1 MKQKWST
8 LFLATGAILLVF
20 SIIYSPSAAFKA
32 SGEGLAIWW
41 RIIFPGLLPFLVLSH
56 MLIASGFVHGIGKL
70 LEPYTKK
77 WLGLPGIASFIV
89 PLGMTAGFPAGA
101 DAASR
106 LRRQGQIT
114 SAEAEKIASYAHFCS
129 PMLIIIVI
137 GAGFAKQP
145 WLGLFL
151 LGIHWMAGLLSGM
164 SANALLRTKQ
174 TKQTEQEKAVIQ
186 SATLKSGHKKQPS
199 RIRLAL
205 TSMEEAHQAD
215 GRSFGKLLG
224 DAVSTSVQT
233 LMMIGGYILIFSV
246 IIYILSD
253 ALKHLVPSP
262 MVAGLLEVH
271 LGSFSIITQPISLY
285 HKSLWLSALL
295 GFSGLCAYLQ
305 VQALLKSAGTLGR
318 FFFVHRLLHAC
329 YGFILTLLLWR
340 PIISIIPGAI
350 SAYSYQIDD
359 ATIPSYLGIPLPAI
373 SQLIPIL
380 HWQLIL
386 FTTIITLILLYSL
399 LRKPHSSMK

>member
-8 LFLATGAILLVF
+8 LLLATGAILLVF

-56 MLIASGFVHGIGKL
+56 ILVASGFVHGIGKL

-77 WLGLPGIASFIV
+77 WLGLPGIASFII

-101 DAASR
+101 DAASK
-106 LRRQGQIT
+106 LQRQGQIT
-114 SAEAEKIASYAHFCS
+114 SAEAEKIASYSHFCS

-137 GAGFAKQP
+137 GAGFTKQP

-151 LGIHWMAGLLSGM
+151 LGIHWIAGLLSGM
-164 SANALLRTKQ
+164 STNALLRTKQ
-174 TKQTEQEKAVIQ
+174 TEQDAAVVQSSTIKA
-186 SATLKSGHKKQPS
+186 SHKKRPS

-205 TSMEEAHQAD
+205 RSMEEAHQAD

-246 IIYILSD
+246 IIYVLTDIL
-253 ALKHLVPSP
+253 KQLVPSS
-262 MVAGLLEVH
+262 MIASLLEVH
-271 LGSFSIITQPISLY
+271 LGSFSIVTQSISLY
-285 HKSLWLSALL
+285 HKSIWLSALL

-305 VQALLKSAGTLGR
+305 VQALLKSTGTIGK

-340 PIISIIPGAI
+340 PVTSIIPEAI

-359 ATIPSYLGIPLPAI
+359 ATITSYLGIPLPAI
-373 SQLIPIL
+373 SQLIPII
-380 HWQLIL
+380 HWQLVM
-386 FTTIITLILLYSL
+386 FTAFMTLILLYSL
-399 LRKPHSSMK
+399 LRKPSSSIK

>member
-77 WLGLPGIASFIV
+77 WLGLPGIASFII

-101 DAASR
+101 DAASK
-106 LRRQGQIT
+106 LQRQGQIT
-114 SAEAEKIASYAHFCS
+114 SAETEKIASYSHFCS

-151 LGIHWMAGLLSGM
+151 LCIHWIAGLLSGM
-164 SANALLRTKQ
+164 STNALLRTQ
-174 TKQTEQEKAVIQ
+174 QTEQDKAVVQ
-186 SATLKSGHKKQPS
+186 SSTIKASHKKQPS

-205 TSMEEAHQAD
+205 RSMEEAHQAD

-224 DAVSTSVQT
+224 DSVSASVQT

-246 IIYILSD
+246 IIYVLID
-253 ALKHLVPSP
+253 ALKQLVPSP
-262 MVAGLLEVH
+262 MIASLLEVH
-271 LGSFSIITQPISLY
+271 LGSFSIVTQPISLY
-285 HKSLWLSALL
+285 HKSIWLSALL

-305 VQALLKSAGTLGR
+305 VQALLKSSGIIGR

-340 PIISIIPGAI
+340 PITSILPGAI

-359 ATIPSYLGIPLPAI
+359 VLSTNYLGIPLPAI

-380 HWQLIL
+380 HWQLVL
-386 FTTIITLILLYSL
+386 FTAIITLIFLYSL

>member
-56 MLIASGFVHGIGKL
+56 ILIASGFVHGIGKL

-77 WLGLPGIASFIV
+77 WLGLPGIASFII

-101 DAASR
+101 DAASK
-106 LRRQGQIT
+106 LQRQGQIT
-114 SAEAEKIASYAHFCS
+114 STEAEKIASYSHFCS

-151 LGIHWMAGLLSGM
+151 LSIHWIAGLLSGM
-164 SANALLRTKQ
+164 STNALLRTKQ
-174 TKQTEQEKAVIQ
+174 TEQDKAVVQ
-186 SATLKSGHKKQPS
+186 SSTIKASHKKQPS
-199 RIRLAL
+199 RIKLAL
-205 TSMEEAHQAD
+205 RSMEEAHQAD

-246 IIYILSD
+246 IIYVLTD
-253 ALKHLVPSP
+253 TLKQLIPSS
-262 MVAGLLEVH
+262 MIAGLLEVH
-271 LGSFSIITQPISLY
+271 LGSFSIVTQSISLY
-285 HKSLWLSALL
+285 HKSIWLSALL

-305 VQALLKSAGTLGR
+305 VQALLKSTGTIGR
-318 FFFVHRLLHAC
+318 FFFVHRLLHAY

-340 PIISIIPGAI
+340 PVTSIIPGAI

-359 ATIPSYLGIPLPAI
+359 ATITSYLGIPLPAI

-386 FTTIITLILLYSL
+386 FTAIITLILLYSL

>member
-8 LFLATGAILLVF
+8 LLLATGAILLVF

-56 MLIASGFVHGIGKL
+56 ILVASGFVHGIGKL

-77 WLGLPGIASFIV
+77 WLGLPGIASFII

-101 DAASR
+101 DAASK
-106 LRRQGQIT
+106 LQRQGQIT
-114 SAEAEKIASYAHFCS
+114 SAEAEKIASYSHFCS

-137 GAGFAKQP
+137 GAGFTKQP

-151 LGIHWMAGLLSGM
+151 LGIHWISGLLSGM
-164 SANALLRTKQ
+164 STNALLRTKQ
-174 TKQTEQEKAVIQ
+174 TEQDAAVVQSSTIKA
-186 SATLKSGHKKQPS
+186 SHKKQPS

-205 TSMEEAHQAD
+205 RSMEEAHQAD

-246 IIYILSD
+246 IIYVLTDIL
-253 ALKHLVPSP
+253 KQLVPSS
-262 MVAGLLEVH
+262 MIASLLEVH
-271 LGSFSIITQPISLY
+271 LGSFSIVTQSISLY
-285 HKSLWLSALL
+285 HKSIWLSALL

-305 VQALLKSAGTLGR
+305 VQALLKSTGTIGK

-340 PIISIIPGAI
+340 PVTSIIPEAI

-359 ATIPSYLGIPLPAI
+359 ATITSYLGIPLPAI
-373 SQLIPIL
+373 SQLIPII
-380 HWQLIL
+380 HWQLVL
-386 FTTIITLILLYSL
+386 FTAFMALILLYSL
-399 LRKPHSSMK
+399 LRKSSSSIK

>member
-77 WLGLPGIASFIV
+77 WLGLPGIASFII

-101 DAASR
+101 DAASK
-106 LRRQGQIT
+106 LQRQGQIT
-114 SAEAEKIASYAHFCS
+114 SAETEKIASYSHFCS

-151 LGIHWMAGLLSGM
+151 LCIHWIAGLLSGM
-164 SANALLRTKQ
+164 STNALLRTQ
-174 TKQTEQEKAVIQ
+174 QTEQDKAVVQ
-186 SATLKSGHKKQPS
+186 SSTIKASHKKQPS

-205 TSMEEAHQAD
+205 RSMQEAHQAD

-224 DAVSTSVQT
+224 DSVSASVQT

-246 IIYILSD
+246 IIYVLID
-253 ALKHLVPSP
+253 ALKQLVPSP
-262 MVAGLLEVH
+262 MIASLLEVH
-271 LGSFSIITQPISLY
+271 LGSFSIVTQPISLY
-285 HKSLWLSALL
+285 HKSIWLSALL

-305 VQALLKSAGTLGR
+305 VQALLKSSGIIGR

-340 PIISIIPGAI
+340 PITSILPGAI

-359 ATIPSYLGIPLPAI
+359 VLSTNYLGIPLPAI

-380 HWQLIL
+380 HWQLVL
-386 FTTIITLILLYSL
+386 FTAIITLIFLYSL

>member
-8 LFLATGAILLVF
+8 LLLATGAILLVV

-56 MLIASGFVHGIGKL
+56 MLIASGFVHGVGKL

-77 WLGLPGIASFIV
+77 WLGLPGIASFII

-101 DAASR
+101 DAASK
-106 LRRQGQIT
+106 LQRQGQIT
-114 SAEAEKIASYAHFCS
+114 SAEAEKIASYSHFCS

-151 LGIHWMAGLLSGM
+151 LGIHWIAGLLSGM
-164 SANALLRTKQ
+164 STNALLRTKQ
-174 TKQTEQEKAVIQ
+174 TEQDKAI
-186 SATLKSGHKKQPS
+186 TKSSTVKMRQKKQPS
-199 RIRLAL
+199 RIRLAFR
-205 TSMEEAHQAD
+205 SMEEAHQAD

-246 IIYILSD
+246 IIHVLTD
-253 ALKHLVPSP
+253 VLKQLIPTS
-262 MVAGLLEVH
+262 MIASLLEVH
-271 LGSFSIITQPISLY
+271 LGSFAIVTQPISLY
-285 HKSLWLSALL
+285 HKSIWLSALL

-305 VQALLKSAGTLGR
+305 VQALLKSSTGTIGR
-318 FFFVHRLLHAC
+318 FFFFHRLLHAC

-340 PIISIIPGAI
+340 PITSILPRAI

-359 ATIPSYLGIPLPAI
+359 MTITTYLGIPLPEI
-373 SQLIPIL
+373 NQIIPII
-380 HWQLIL
+380 HWQLVL
-386 FTTIITLILLYSL
+386 FIAFMTLILLYSV
-399 LRKPHSSMK
+399 LRKPSSSM

>member
-8 LFLATGAILLVF
+8 LLLATGAILLVV

-56 MLIASGFVHGIGKL
+56 MLIASGFVHGVGKL

-77 WLGLPGIASFIV
+77 WLGLPGIASFII

-101 DAASR
+101 DAASK
-106 LRRQGQIT
+106 LQRQGQIT
-114 SAEAEKIASYAHFCS
+114 SAEAEKIASYSHFCS

-151 LGIHWMAGLLSGM
+151 LGIHWIAGLLSGM
-164 SANALLRTKQ
+164 STNALLRTKQ
-174 TKQTEQEKAVIQ
+174 TEQDKAI
-186 SATLKSGHKKQPS
+186 TKSSTVKMRQKKQPS
-199 RIRLAL
+199 RIRLAFR
-205 TSMEEAHQAD
+205 SMEEAHQAD

-246 IIYILSD
+246 IIYVLTD
-253 ALKHLVPSP
+253 ALKQLIPTS
-262 MVAGLLEVH
+262 MIASLLEVH
-271 LGSFSIITQPISLY
+271 LGSFAIVTQPISLY
-285 HKSLWLSALL
+285 HKSIWLSALL

-305 VQALLKSAGTLGR
+305 VQALLKSSTGTIGR
-318 FFFVHRLLHAC
+318 FFFFHRLLHAC

-340 PIISIIPGAI
+340 PITSILPRAI

-359 ATIPSYLGIPLPAI
+359 MTITTYLGIPLPEI
-373 SQLIPIL
+373 NQIIPII
-380 HWQLIL
+380 HWQLVL
-386 FTTIITLILLYSL
+386 FIAFMTLILLYSV
-399 LRKPHSSMK
+399 LRKPSSSM

>member
-8 LFLATGAILLVF
+8 LLLATGAILLVF

-56 MLIASGFVHGIGKL
+56 ILIASGFVHGIGKL
-70 LEPYTKK
+70 VEPYTKR
-77 WLGLPGIASFIV
+77 WLGLPGIASFII

-101 DAASR
+101 DAASK
-106 LRRQGQIT
+106 LQRQGQIT
-114 SAEAEKIASYAHFCS
+114 STDAEKIASYSHFCS

-151 LGIHWMAGLLSGM
+151 LGIHWIAGLLSGM
-164 SANALLRTKQ
+164 STNALLRTKQ
-174 TKQTEQEKAVIQ
+174 VEQDKAVVQ
-186 SATLKSGHKKQPS
+186 SNIKASHKKQPS
-199 RIRLAL
+199 RIRLAIR
-205 TSMEEAHQAD
+205 SMEEAHQAD

-224 DAVSTSVQT
+224 DAVGTSVQT

-246 IIYILSD
+246 IIYVLTD
-253 ALKHLVPSP
+253 TLKQLVPSP
-262 MVAGLLEVH
+262 MIASLLEVH
-271 LGSFSIITQPISLY
+271 LGSFSIVTQSISLY
-285 HKSLWLSALL
+285 HKSIWLSALL

-305 VQALLKSAGTLGR
+305 VQALLKSTGTIGK

-329 YGFILTLLLWR
+329 YGLVLTILLWR
-340 PIISIIPGAI
+340 PITSIVPGAI
-350 SAYSYQIDD
+350 SAYSYQIDE
-359 ATIPSYLGIPLPAI
+359 ATITSYLGIPLPAI

-386 FTTIITLILLYSL
+386 FTAIIALILLYSL
-399 LRKPHSSMK
+399 LRKPQSSIK

>member
-8 LFLATGAILLVF
+8 LLLATGAILLVF
-20 SIIYSPSAAFKA
+20 SIIYSPSAAFKS

-56 MLIASGFVHGIGKL
+56 ILIASGFVHGIGKL
-70 LEPYTKK
+70 VEPYTKR
-77 WLGLPGIASFIV
+77 WLGLPGIASFII

-101 DAASR
+101 DAASK
-106 LRRQGQIT
+106 LQRQGQIT
-114 SAEAEKIASYAHFCS
+114 STDAEKIASYSHFCS

-151 LGIHWMAGLLSGM
+151 LGIHWIAGLLSGM
-164 SANALLRTKQ
+164 STNALLRTKQ
-174 TKQTEQEKAVIQ
+174 VEQDKAVVQ
-186 SATLKSGHKKQPS
+186 SNIKASHKKQPS
-199 RIRLAL
+199 RIRLAIR
-205 TSMEEAHQAD
+205 SMEEAHQAD

-224 DAVSTSVQT
+224 DAVGTSVQT

-246 IIYILSD
+246 IIYVLTD
-253 ALKHLVPSP
+253 TLKQLVPSP
-262 MVAGLLEVH
+262 MIASLLEVH
-271 LGSFSIITQPISLY
+271 LGSFSIVTQSISLY
-285 HKSLWLSALL
+285 HKSIWLSALL

-305 VQALLKSAGTLGR
+305 VQALLKSTGTIGK

-329 YGFILTLLLWR
+329 YGLVLTILLWR
-340 PIISIIPGAI
+340 PITSIVPGAI
-350 SAYSYQIDD
+350 SAYSYQIDE
-359 ATIPSYLGIPLPAI
+359 ATITSYLGIPLPAI
-373 SQLIPIL
+373 NQLIPIL

-386 FTTIITLILLYSL
+386 FTAIIALILLYSL
-399 LRKPHSSMK
+399 LRKPQSSIK

>member
-8 LFLATGAILLVF
+8 LLLATGAILLVV

-56 MLIASGFVHGIGKL
+56 MLIASGFVHGVGKL

-77 WLGLPGIASFIV
+77 WLGLPGIASFII

-101 DAASR
+101 DAASK
-106 LRRQGQIT
+106 LQRQGQIT
-114 SAEAEKIASYAHFCS
+114 SAEAEKIASYSHFCS

-151 LGIHWMAGLLSGM
+151 LGIHWIAGLLSGM
-164 SANALLRTKQ
+164 STNALLRTKQ
-174 TKQTEQEKAVIQ
+174 TEQDKAI
-186 SATLKSGHKKQPS
+186 TKSSTVKMRQKKQPS
-199 RIRLAL
+199 RIRLAFR
-205 TSMEEAHQAD
+205 SMEEAHQAD

-246 IIYILSD
+246 IIHVLTD
-253 ALKHLVPSP
+253 ALKQLIPTS
-262 MVAGLLEVH
+262 MIASLLEVH
-271 LGSFSIITQPISLY
+271 LGSFAIVTQPISLY
-285 HKSLWLSALL
+285 HKSIWLSALL

-305 VQALLKSAGTLGR
+305 VQALLKSSTGTIGR
-318 FFFVHRLLHAC
+318 FFFFHRLLHAC

-340 PIISIIPGAI
+340 PITSILPRAI

-359 ATIPSYLGIPLPAI
+359 MTITTYLGIPLPEI
-373 SQLIPIL
+373 NQIIPII
-380 HWQLIL
+380 HWQLVL
-386 FTTIITLILLYSL
+386 FIAFMTLILLYSV
-399 LRKPHSSMK
+399 LRKPSSSM

>member
-56 MLIASGFVHGIGKL
+56 ILIASGFVHGIGKL

-77 WLGLPGIASFIV
+77 WLGLPGIASFII

-101 DAASR
+101 DAASK
-106 LRRQGQIT
+106 LHRQGQIT
-114 SAEAEKIASYAHFCS
+114 SAEAEKIVSYSHFCS

-137 GAGFAKQP
+137 GAGFARQP

-151 LGIHWMAGLLSGM
+151 LSIHWIAGLLSGM
-164 SANALLRTKQ
+164 STNALLRRQ
-174 TKQTEQEKAVIQ
+174 QSEQVKAVVQ
-186 SATLKSGHKKQPS
+186 SSTIKASHKKHPS

-205 TSMEEAHQAD
+205 RSMEEAHQAD

-224 DAVSTSVQT
+224 DSVNASVQT

-246 IIYILSD
+246 IIYVLTD
-253 ALKHLVPSP
+253 ALKQLVPSP
-262 MVAGLLEVH
+262 MIASLLEVH
-271 LGSFSIITQPISLY
+271 LGSFSIVTQPISLY
-285 HKSLWLSALL
+285 HKSMLLSALL

-305 VQALLKSAGTLGR
+305 VQALLKSTGTIGK

-340 PIISIIPGAI
+340 PVTNIIPGAI

-359 ATIPSYLGIPLPAI
+359 VLSTTYLGIPLPAL
-373 SQLIPIL
+373 SQIIPIL

-386 FTTIITLILLYSL
+386 FTAMITLILLYSL

>member
-56 MLIASGFVHGIGKL
+56 ILIASGFVHGIGKL

-77 WLGLPGIASFIV
+77 WLGLPGIASFII

-101 DAASR
+101 DAASK
-106 LRRQGQIT
+106 LQRQGQIT
-114 SAEAEKIASYAHFCS
+114 STEAEKIASYSHFCS

-151 LGIHWMAGLLSGM
+151 LSIHWIAGLLSGM
-164 SANALLRTKQ
+164 STNALLRTKQ
-174 TKQTEQEKAVIQ
+174 TEQDKAVVQ
-186 SATLKSGHKKQPS
+186 SSTIKAIHKKQPS
-199 RIRLAL
+199 RIKLAL
-205 TSMEEAHQAD
+205 RSMEEAHQAD

-246 IIYILSD
+246 IIYVLTD
-253 ALKHLVPSP
+253 TLKQLVPSS
-262 MVAGLLEVH
+262 MIAGLLEVH
-271 LGSFSIITQPISLY
+271 LGSFSIVTQSISLY
-285 HKSLWLSALL
+285 HKSIWLSALL

-305 VQALLKSAGTLGR
+305 VQALLKSTGTIGR

-340 PIISIIPGAI
+340 PVTSIIPGAI

-359 ATIPSYLGIPLPAI
+359 ATITSYLGIPLPAI

-386 FTTIITLILLYSL
+386 FTAIITLILLYSL

>member
-20 SIIYSPSAAFKA
+20 SIIYAPSAAFKA

-56 MLIASGFVHGIGKL
+56 MLIASGFVHGVGKL

-77 WLGLPGIASFIV
+77 WLGLPGIASFII

-101 DAASR
+101 DAASK
-106 LRRQGQIT
+106 LQRQGQIT
-114 SAEAEKIASYAHFCS
+114 SAEAEKIASYSHFCS

-151 LGIHWMAGLLSGM
+151 LCIHWIAGLLSGM
-164 SANALLRTKQ
+164 STNALLRTKQ
-174 TKQTEQEKAVIQ
+174 TEQDKAEVPSSTMKASQ
-186 SATLKSGHKKQPS
+186 KKQPS
-199 RIRLAL
+199 RFRLAL

-224 DAVSTSVQT
+224 DSVSASVQT

-246 IIYILSD
+246 IIFVLTD
-253 ALKHLVPSP
+253 ALKQLVPSL
-262 MVAGLLEVH
+262 MIASLLEVH
-271 LGSFSIITQPISLY
+271 LGSFSIVTQPISLY
-285 HKSLWLSALL
+285 HKSILLSALL

-305 VQALLKSAGTLGR
+305 VQALLKSAGTIGR
-318 FFFVHRLLHAC
+318 FFFVHRILHAC
-329 YGFILTLLLWR
+329 YGLVLTILLWR
-340 PIISIIPGAI
+340 PITSIVPGAI

-359 ATIPSYLGIPLPAI
+359 VLITSSLGIPLPEL

-380 HWQLIL
+380 HWQLVL
-386 FTTIITLILLYSL
+386 FTAMITLILLYSL
-399 LRKPHSSMK
+399 MRKPHSSMK